1 MEAYF
6 LLDFALYKAQ
16 MPLLYDQCYLEMS
29 YLIRELDRASFQ
41 KWVSLVIHFSNRDIP
56 NPKDVPVELAGA
68 CAVIIA
74 GRKSFERW
82 VHESHPSLSDDLWG
96 QFWLAAV
103 AARSSAALRIKNYRS
118 NEKLWSAGFSLHHGA
133 QASPALRTEVRVP

>member
-1 MEAYF
+1 VAGYRLKPDGQIAAF
-6 LLDFALYKAQ
+6 L
-16 MPLLYDQCYLEMS
+16 
-29 YLIRELDRASFQ
+29 RASFQ
-41 KWVSLVIHFSNRDIP
+41 KWVSLVIHFSSRDIP

-68 CAVIIA
+68 CAVINA

-103 AARSSAALRIKNYRS
+103 AAGLNFCNKA
-118 NEKLWSAGFSLHHGA
+118 
-133 QASPALRTEVRVP
+133 VPSG